1 MSDRAEPAELA
12 MICDAG
18 NRVCRVVRASSGFAV
33 QPQAGF
39 ADLFDPDS
47 KVKALRFIAAV
58 RSTQAAFD
66 WELNARF
73 GATVRLLHFC
83 GAQTDEGVLAVG
95 AESRPGAN
103 ALLKLLLRG
112 HDIVLTPEPITGQT
126 MELYERLAELNN
138 QLVTSQRELERTHA
152 ELRRVAKERSK
163 LAAMAAHDLR
173 NPLSVV
179 NLCAVA
185 VRTVLAVPPD
195 SRAGQ
200 LLTTITSNTERMV
213 TLINDLLSAF
223 TDDLGE
229 VELKRVS
236 LHIGDLIRENVRAN
250 ALLAAQKEIDIRV
263 DVSGAESAIEAD
275 PSRLHQVFDN
285 LIQNAIKFSPRGSH
299 IDVSVRS
306 SPAAVLVTVEDRGT
320 GMDSETVRAVLAGNA
335 RSSRGTEL
343 ETGFGLGLAISRAI
357 VEKHGGSLRVGS
369 APHRGS
375 RFEIRLPAQ

>member
-1 MSDRAEPAELA
+1 

-18 NRVCRVVRASSGFAV
+18 NRVCRVLRASSGFAV
-33 QPQAGF
+33 PSRGGF
-39 ADLFDPDS
+39 ADLFDQDS
-47 KVKALRFIAAV
+47 KVKALRFLAAV
-58 RSTQAAFD
+58 RSKQAAFD

-83 GAQTDEGVLAVG
+83 GAGTEEGVLAVG
-95 AESRPGAN
+95 AESRSGAN

-112 HDIVLTPEPITGQT
+112 HDIVLTPQPVAEQT
-126 MELYERLAELNN
+126 LELYERLAEVNN

-152 ELRRVAKERSK
+152 ELRRVARERSK

-179 NLCAVA
+179 NLCAAA
-185 VRTVLAVPPD
+185 VRTILALPPD

-213 TLINDLLSAF
+213 SLINDLLSAF
-223 TDDLGE
+223 TDDLGA
-229 VELKRVS
+229 VELKPVS
-236 LHIGDLIRENVRAN
+236 LDIGDLIRDNVRAN
-250 ALLAAQKEIDIRV
+250 TLLAAEKEIGIRL
-263 DVSGAESAIEAD
+263 DVSDTKSPIRAD

-306 SPAAVLVTVEDRGT
+306 SPAAVLVAVQDRGT

-335 RSSRGTEL
+335 RSLRGTEL

-357 VEKHGGSLRVGS
+357 VEKHGGSLSVGS
-369 APHRGS
+369 APHMGS
-375 RFEIRLPAQ
+375 RFEIRLPAQGGS